1 MLIEADFTRKNEQ
14 SRMALARSLIE
25 ATIARHVGAKDPGPT
40 VVPGLSVA
48 RLASALAPTSYLF
61 EPSLCISARGAKRVL
76 LGNTTY
82 IYDEAHFLLTA
93 IGLPTIV
100 EVCDASPQTPYTALQ
115 LTLDLEVAR
124 QLIAD
129 IDLHGLDTV
138 RAQAAIATGPVTPEL
153 LDAAV
158 RLVALLD
165 KPQDIPILNRLI
177 HREILYRVLTGSA
190 GDRLRQIVRIGSQ
203 TGRIAKAVTWLRA
216 NFSRRLRIKELAE
229 ATGMGISTLHHHFRE
244 LTTMT
249 PLQYQKHLRLHEARR
264 LMLSDEIDA
273 ASAAL
278 RVGYES
284 ATQFNR
290 EYRRLFGMPPIRD
303 VKTLRN
309 VKESSHGKHET
320 RDRQPRLGRGAG
332 G

>member
-1 MLIEADFTRKNEQ
+1 MSGLTDLKITFMLIQADFSRKTEQ
-14 SRMALARSLIE
+14 SRMPLARSLIE
-25 ATIARHVGAKDPGPT
+25 AAIARYVGAKDTAPT

-48 RLASALAPTSYLF
+48 RLSSPIEPTSYLF
-61 EPSLCISARGAKRVL
+61 EPSLCISARGSKRVL
-76 LGNTTY
+76 LGDATY

-100 EVCDASPQTPYTALQ
+100 EVRDASPRSPYTALQ
-115 LTLDLEVAR
+115 LTLDLDVAR
-124 QLIAD
+124 QMIAD
-129 IDLHGLDTV
+129 IDLHGLDTI
-138 RAQAAIATGPVTPEL
+138 RARAAIATGPVTPEL
-153 LDAAV
+153 LDAVV

-165 KPQDIPILNRLI
+165 KPQDIPILNGLI
-177 HREILYRVLTGSA
+177 HREILYRILTGSA
-190 GDRLRQIVRIGSQ
+190 GDRLRQIVRIGSP
-203 TGRIAKAVTWLRA
+203 TSRIAKAVAWLRA
-216 NFSRRLRIKELAE
+216 NFARKLRVKDLAE

-309 VKESSHGKHET
+309 TNSNRQTQET
-320 RDRQPRLGRGAG
+320 S
-332 G
+332 

>member
-1 MLIEADFTRKNEQ
+1 MLIEADFSRKTEQ
-14 SRMALARSLIE
+14 SRMTLARALIE
-25 ATIARHVGAKDPGPT
+25 ATIARYVESKDQGAT
-40 VVPGLSVA
+40 VVPHLSVA
-48 RLASALAPTSYLF
+48 RFTSAIAPTSYLF
-61 EPSLCISARGAKRVL
+61 EPSLCISARGSKRVL
-76 LGNTTY
+76 LGDATY
-82 IYDEAHFLLTA
+82 VYDEAHFLLTA

-100 EVCDASPQTPYTALQ
+100 EVRDASPRTPYTALQ
-115 LTLDLEVAR
+115 MTLALDMAR
-124 QLIAD
+124 QMIAD
-129 IDLHGLDTV
+129 IDLHGPDTV
-138 RAQAAIATGPVTPEL
+138 RAHAAIATGPVTLAL
-153 LDAAV
+153 LDAVA

-165 KPQDIPILNRLI
+165 KPQDIPILNGLI

-203 TGRIAKAVTWLRA
+203 TNRIARAVSWLRA
-216 NFSRRLRIKELAE
+216 NFARRLRIKELAE

-244 LTTMT
+244 LTTMS

-290 EYRRLFGMPPIRD
+290 EYRRLFGAPPIRD
-303 VKTLRN
+303 VRTLRSA
-309 VKESSHGKHET
+309 KST
-320 RDRQPRLGRGAG
+320 RTGT
-332 G
+332 